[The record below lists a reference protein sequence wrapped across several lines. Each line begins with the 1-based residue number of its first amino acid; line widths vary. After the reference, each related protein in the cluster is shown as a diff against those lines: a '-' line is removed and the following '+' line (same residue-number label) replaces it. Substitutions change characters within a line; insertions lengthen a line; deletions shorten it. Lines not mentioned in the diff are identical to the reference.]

1 MLTCVAFAEWL
12 RTRRK
17 VWLNLMSVLCV
28 LGTYTLPFYVVF
40 AGGLLLLAFLYRP
53 SRETFLAG
61 FLSLAAILMLYL
73 PVLDKVYGVFIGY
86 GDRYGNTF
94 ISPFDSIDGVFSAF
108 EYFLP
113 MQIEALTF
121 VLIALVALLYVA
133 FGRFA
138 AKFDRLTLAGVAAAI
153 LGFLA
158 FCLYCKTVPIRVAA
172 YLAAPLAFLTALV
185 TGSVL
190 STRLLAPVRPF
201 AGVVFT
207 VIVAAILWKS
217 EVSQPLI
224 PSKDWLGLGVLIERA
239 FPKEM
244 RIWIS
249 ENHRTL
255 LQWNLSSRAKPERGP
270 LDYDALGN
278 GRLIAVEGFSKPSDE
293 QQRFRLGG
301 SATGDTV
308 CHITAGFELSTSFF
322 HATRTTRDYLNQRRQ
337 SAARATSFRAP
348 TV

>member
-1 MLTCVAFAEWL
+1 
-12 RTRRK
+12 
-17 VWLNLMSVLCV
+17 
-28 LGTYTLPFYVVF
+28 
-40 AGGLLLLAFLYRP
+40 
-53 SRETFLAG
+53 
-61 FLSLAAILMLYL
+61 
-73 PVLDKVYGVFIGY
+73 
-86 GDRYGNTF
+86 
-94 ISPFDSIDGVFSAF
+94 
-108 EYFLP
+108 

-138 AKFDRLTLAGVAAAI
+138 ARFDRLTLAGVAAAI

-158 FCLYCKTVPIRVAA
+158 FCLYCKTVPVRVAA
-172 YLAAPLAFLTALV
+172 YMAAPLAFLTALM

-190 STRLLAPVRPF
+190 STRMLAPVRPF
-201 AGVVFT
+201 VDVLFT
-207 VIVAAILWKS
+207 VFVAVILWKS

-224 PSKDWLGLGVLIERA
+224 PSTDWRGLGVLIERA

-244 RIWIS
+244 SIWIS
-249 ENHRTL
+249 ENDRTL

-301 SATGDTV
+301 SAAGGAF
-308 CHITAGFELSTSFF
+308 CHNTPGCELSTSIF
-322 HATRTTRDYLNQRRQ
+322 HATQTARNCLNQRQQ